1 MSFCLSSGGDDAV
14 RLNVGPEGR
23 GRRLDAFLSAEFGL
37 SRSKVKK
44 AVQEGRCLVNGR
56 LCVDADLRLEPG
68 MDLTFGVPRC
78 ETVLEPE
85 AGELDILYR
94 DEHMAVVNKPPHLTV
109 HPCPSC
115 PEGTLVHRLLARV
128 PELGRLE
135 GLRPGIVHRL
145 DKDTSGLLVVA
156 LTESARAGADPR
168 LCCARD
174 FQDLSGRGARSAPGA
189 RGKPPGRWGGIP
201 H

>member
-78 ETVLEPE
+78 ET
-85 AGELDILYR
+85 
-94 DEHMAVVNKPPHLTV
+94 
-109 HPCPSC
+109 
-115 PEGTLVHRLLARV
+115 
-128 PELGRLE
+128 
-135 GLRPGIVHRL
+135 
-145 DKDTSGLLVVA
+145 SG
-156 LTESARAGADPR
+156 RAGYPV
-168 LCCARD
+168 
-174 FQDLSGRGARSAPGA
+174 PG
-189 RGKPPGRWGGIP
+189 
-201 H
+201 